1 MAHCL
6 HDPMRPAPTMGYR
19 TTALTRLRV
28 WLRARSALVFF
39 FICLAVVAAVSKEPW
54 LPTFALTWAAYRP
67 RSAGS
72 RLFNCKRDVRVST
85 HFGAEDMS
93 DTQAEADVDRE
104 DGREGW
110 EVIVLLCALGIMISY
125 ADRSN
130 ISIAI
135 IGMAA
140 DFQWD
145 KAFEGTVL
153 SAFFGGYA
161 GTQLLGG
168 QLADAL
174 GAKWVL
180 AGGLSCW
187 SLATALT
194 PLAAAWGALP
204 LLATRLALGLGEGVA
219 FPAVHSAI
227 GRLVPREKQSS
238 AVALVTAASY
248 AGAGLA
254 FLLVPGL
261 IQAYGWQVSFFG
273 FGALAL
279 LWLPPWLLQDVP
291 SGRSSGATADWSPS
305 KLQKS
310 FGDTLEELLPLM
322 KTPEVLAICAA
333 QYTNG
338 FGLYGLLSWLPTF
351 FSEQYG
357 ISLSELPALTT
368 VPYVLQALV
377 GLAVGAAAD
386 RALAQGLSVG
396 LVRKTLQTVGMLVPA
411 VALLV
416 AASPMTK
423 DPSTAG
429 LLVDLGLAA
438 NALTLG
444 AVSVNHLDV
453 APRHAGAIFGLGN
466 TFATLAGLVSTP
478 LTGFLLDRTGSWE
491 VVFSVITLH
500 YVVGALA
507 FVAFAGETPL
517 KEDQS

>member
-1 MAHCL
+1 MVGRCPSL
-6 HDPMRPAPTMGYR
+6 
-19 TTALTRLRV
+19 
-28 WLRARSALVFF
+28 ALVLLLFSGCRPGYCRMF
-39 FICLAVVAAVSKEPW
+39 QVAGPPEPRRIEQLFQCGTSGPYGTSK
-54 LPTFALTWAAYRP
+54 
-67 RSAGS
+67 
-72 RLFNCKRDVRVST
+72 
-85 HFGAEDMS
+85 
-93 DTQAEADVDRE
+93 Q
-104 DGREGW
+104 
-110 EVIVLLCALGIMISY
+110 
-125 ADRSN
+125 
-130 ISIAI
+130 
-135 IGMAA
+135 
-140 DFQWD
+140 
-145 KAFEGTVL
+145 
-153 SAFFGGYA
+153 
-161 GTQLLGG
+161 
-168 QLADAL
+168 
-174 GAKWVL
+174 
-180 AGGLSCW
+180 
-187 SLATALT
+187 
-194 PLAAAWGALP
+194 
-204 LLATRLALGLGEGVA
+204 
-219 FPAVHSAI
+219 
-227 GRLVPREKQSS
+227 
-238 AVALVTAASY
+238 
-248 AGAGLA
+248 
-254 FLLVPGL
+254 
-261 IQAYGWQVSFFG
+261 
-273 FGALAL
+273 
-279 LWLPPWLLQDVP
+279 
-291 SGRSSGATADWSPS
+291 
-305 KLQKS
+305 
-310 FGDTLEELLPLM
+310 ELLPLM

-423 DPSTAG
+423 DW

-466 TFATLAGLVSTP
+466 TFATLAGLP
-478 LTGFLLDRTGSWE
+478 CFEPPGFLLDRTGSWE